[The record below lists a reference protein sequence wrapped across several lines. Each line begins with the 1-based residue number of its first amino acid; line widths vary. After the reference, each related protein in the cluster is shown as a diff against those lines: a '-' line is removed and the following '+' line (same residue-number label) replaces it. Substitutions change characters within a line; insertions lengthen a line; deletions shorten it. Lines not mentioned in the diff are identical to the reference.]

1 MSFCVFRF
9 LDFIV
14 NEIDLHGNVIHC
26 KKPIEMEQ
34 KPIEEKKTEKK
45 KEEEKFELTEEN
57 KNALL
62 KILGKDNLEKV
73 EIYLQELE
81 RYLSFSYL
89 FYSFFFNVLHSNEVY

>member
-14 NEIDLHGNVIHC
+14 NEIDLQGNVIHS
-26 KKPIEMEQ
+26 KKPNEIEQ
-34 KPIEEKKTEKK
+34 KNIVEKKIEKK
-45 KEEEKFELTEEN
+45 KEEEKFELTEED

-62 KILGKDNLEKV
+62 KILGKENLEKV

-81 RYLSFSYL
+81 RYLSFFHL
-89 FYSFFFNVLHSNEVY
+89 FFLF